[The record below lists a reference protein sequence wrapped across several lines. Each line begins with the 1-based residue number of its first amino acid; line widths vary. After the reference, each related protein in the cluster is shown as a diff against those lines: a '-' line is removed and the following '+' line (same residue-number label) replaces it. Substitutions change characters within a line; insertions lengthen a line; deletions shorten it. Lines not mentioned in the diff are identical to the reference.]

1 MPLHSEFPINNYSVC
16 QSGLWG
22 FLGFL
27 FYLQDVSVSFLHLS
41 GFNVIAHTDCSM
53 NKWNC
58 MFKLLWKPLTGS
70 IFYDLKVFI
79 IQQEA
84 FKVHTYVHTFSFF
97 FDLIFCLLFR
107 EGSYSSHTWIIVIF
121 KELETWNYLH
131 LFVFFFYSSISQVR
145 FQGVCFKFFF
155 LLFKDSW
162 KSVLLLLFYLYPRI
176 DDWNPNIPLSGES
189 KVTVRWALPLFCNHI
204 QSIWPNFTAAQCWQ
218 C

>member
-41 GFNVIAHTDCSM
+41 VWSLCVIAHTDCSM

-84 FKVHTYVHTFSFF
+84 FKVRTYVHTFSFF

-131 LFVFFFYSSISQVR
+131 LFVFFSTHLFLKLGSKECVLNSFFYCLKTH
-145 FQGVCFKFFF
+145 G
-155 LLFKDSW
+155 
-162 KSVLLLLFYLYPRI
+162 
-176 DDWNPNIPLSGES
+176 N
-189 KVTVRWALPLFCNHI
+189 LFCSYCSICIPVLMTGI
-204 QSIWPNFTAAQCWQ
+204 QISLFLESPKSL
-218 C
+218 